1 MTTAPGSLRLAM
13 RSGLRRHGGLYPAV
27 KRGTD
32 ILFVALVL
40 LPATALVALILLF
53 LNPVLNPGPLL
64 YRPVRMGRHCRPFRA
79 CKFRTMHRPGGAERR
94 GPDDPIETDRITTLG
109 RILRRA
115 RLDELPQVVN
125 VLRGEMSL
133 IGPRPDDLDHARA
146 FLATVPGYRQRH
158 SIRPG
163 ISGLAQIEHGY
174 VHGQAAT
181 RLKTAADLRY
191 IRRAG
196 PGLDLWIFWRT
207 VRTVIDMKGQ

>member
-40 LPATALVALILLF
+40 LPATASVALILLF

-79 CKFRTMHRPGGAERR
+79 YKFRTMHGPDGAERR

-133 IGPRPDDLDHARA
+133 IGPRPDDIDHARV
-146 FLATVPGYRQRH
+146 FVATIPGYRQRH
-158 SIRPG
+158 AVRPG
-163 ISGLAQIEHGY
+163 ISGLAQVELGY
-174 VHGQAAT
+174 VHGHDGT
-181 RLKTAADLRY
+181 RRKTEVDLRY
-191 IRRAG
+191 IREAG
-196 PGLDLWIFWRT
+196 PGLDLQIFWRT
-207 VRTVIDMKGQ
+207 IRTVIDMKGH

>member
-1 MTTAPGSLRLAM
+1 MSLSPDLASLAAPAA
-13 RSGLRRHGGLYPAV
+13 RRPAPWLYPAC
-27 KRGTD
+27 KRGFD
-32 ILFVALVL
+32 IAFSVLVL
-40 LPATALVALILLF
+40 LPAMAAVAVGLLF
-53 LNPVLNPGPLL
+53 LNPALNPGPLF
-64 YRPVRMGRHCRPFRA
+64 YRPLRMGRDCRAFRA
-79 CKFRTMHRPGGAERR
+79 WKFRTMRTAPDGLRR
-94 GPDDPIETDRITTLG
+94 GPEDPVEAERITALG
-109 RILRRA
+109 QVLRRS
-115 RLDELPQVVN
+115 RLDELPQVLN
-125 VLRGEMSL
+125 VLGGEMSL
-133 IGPRPDDLDHARA
+133 IGPRPDDLHHARA

-181 RLKTAADLRY
+181 RLKTEADLRY